1 MLLHVA
7 QLELCLPVDISLDA
21 FDSTIYGKLES
32 ELMYLSS
39 NTLMEKRKDGPSF
52 TYYRACARVYP
63 YAQQANPKFAE
74 LELRPGM
81 TATLDICTAKRTACN
96 SLLSPFSE
104 HSPEP

>member
-21 FDSTIYGKLES
+21 FDSTIYGKLEG

-39 NTLMEKRKDGPSF
+39 NTLTEKREVGSSF

-63 YAQQANPKFAE
+63 DAQQANSKFAE
-74 LELRPGM
+74 LQLRPGM
-81 TATLDICTAKRTACN
+81 MATLDVAP
-96 SLLSPFSE
+96 LSVRRAI
-104 HSPEP
+104 HC